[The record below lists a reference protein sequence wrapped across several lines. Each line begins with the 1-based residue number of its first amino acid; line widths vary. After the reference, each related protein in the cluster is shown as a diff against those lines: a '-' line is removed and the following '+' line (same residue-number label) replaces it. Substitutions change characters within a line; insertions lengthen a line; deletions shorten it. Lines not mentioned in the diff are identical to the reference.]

1 MNYDENMMLEYISY
15 LSRTMYDYDP
25 DFDGYVRL
33 DPVKVQANKN
43 LTIDQQNKALKGL
56 IDGGQIDWYQSDE
69 IFYARLLREHR
80 IAKSTYQPRS
90 EEERRWINLAIH
102 TPTYQ
107 HGKTLHEYV
116 EEANQKEIH
125 HERTDYSQSDISGH
139 PESQL

>member
-33 DPVKVQANKN
+33 DPIKVQTNKN
-43 LTIDQQNKALKGL
+43 LTIDQQNNALKGL
-56 IDGGQIDWYQSDE
+56 IETGYLDWYQSDG
-69 IFYARLLREHR
+69 IFYAKLLHKPVS
-80 IAKSTYQPRS
+80 KSSYQPRS

-107 HGKTLHEYV
+107 HGYTLQDYLAET
-116 EEANQKEIH
+116 EREIH
-125 HERTDYSQSDISGH
+125 HERQEHQGSDLSGY
-139 PESQL
+139 PESQLGN

>member
-15 LSRTMYDYDP
+15 LSRTMYDYDS

-33 DPVKVQANKN
+33 DPVKVQANKH
-43 LTIDQQNKALKGL
+43 LSIDQQNKALKGL

-69 IFYARLLREHR
+69 MFYAKLLHEPVSK
-80 IAKSTYQPRS
+80 AAYQPRS

-107 HGKTLHEYV
+107 HGETLHEYV
-116 EEANQKEIH
+116 AEANQKEIH
-125 HERTDYSQSDISGH
+125 DERTRNQESDLSGY

>member
-15 LSRTMYDYDP
+15 LSRTVYEYDP

-33 DPVKVQANKN
+33 DPAKVQANKK

-56 IDGGQIDWYQSDE
+56 IETGQIDWYQNDG
-69 IFYARLLREHR
+69 IFYSKLLQEHR
-80 IAKSTYQPRS
+80 NEKAAYTPRS
-90 EEERRWINLAIH
+90 EEEQKWINLAIH

-116 EEANQKEIH
+116 EEANRKREH
-125 HERTDYSQSDISGH
+125 HERTDNPQSDI
-139 PESQL
+139 